1 MTNNSKNENKQDLFG
16 LLTNE
21 IASKLAIQLQNT
33 KGLFQEPLK
42 QQQEDTFL
50 NTYEAC
56 EFLRITE
63 PTLRKYVKA
72 GRIQRY
78 KRGERGNFYKK
89 SDLIKFLENGSK

>member
-1 MTNNSKNENKQDLFG
+1 MTNNSKNENRQDLFE
-16 LLTNE
+16 LLTDE
-21 IASKLAIQLQNT
+21 IASKLAVQLQNT
-33 KGLFQEPLK
+33 KGLYQEPLD
-42 QQQEDTFL
+42 QEPEDSFL

-72 GRIQRY
+72 GRIKKY
-78 KRGERGNFYKK
+78 VKGERGNIYKK

>member
-1 MTNNSKNENKQDLFG
+1 MTNNSKNENEQDLFG

-33 KGLFQEPLK
+33 KGFIERPLDQE
-42 QQQEDTFL
+42 QEDIFL
-50 NTYEAC
+50 NTFEAC

-72 GRIQRY
+72 GRIKRY

-89 SDLIKFLENGSK
+89 SNLIKFLENGSK

>member
-1 MTNNSKNENKQDLFG
+1 MTNNSKNENRQDLFE
-16 LLTNE
+16 LLTDE
-21 IASKLAIQLQNT
+21 IASKLAVQLQNT
-33 KGLFQEPLK
+33 KGLYKEPLDQEP
-42 QQQEDTFL
+42 EDSFL

-72 GRIQRY
+72 GRIKKY
-78 KRGERGNFYKK
+78 VKGERGNIYKK